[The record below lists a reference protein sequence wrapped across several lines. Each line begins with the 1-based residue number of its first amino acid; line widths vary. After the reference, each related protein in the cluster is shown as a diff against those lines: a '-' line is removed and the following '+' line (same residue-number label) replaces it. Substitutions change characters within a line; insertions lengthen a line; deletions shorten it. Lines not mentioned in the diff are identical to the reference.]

1 MKLSCNAGISIG
13 DFRAVTANHHR
24 QTGAFVMSAKKS
36 LDLQVCQQACHE
48 LSPDRLSEPAMAS
61 LRWCHVSL
69 GLRRLIAAAY
79 GTSFCSM
86 IQPSLRIAFTTS
98 GRLANLRETIVLPT
112 RSFVIVSATTPL
124 ETRPPSMQMKIGRWK
139 GLYPRIQSAAK
150 HIRCG
155 FVCGYQK
162 IIAPIRSERSTII
175 GAAQP
180 GVHGPDP
187 SEDRATKKEREQ

>member
-1 MKLSCNAGISIG
+1 MVSRQLGLA
-13 DFRAVTANHHR
+13 APHR
-24 QTGAFVMSAKKS
+24 R
-36 LDLQVCQQACHE
+36 CIRHE
-48 LSPDRLSEPAMAS
+48 LLFNDLAFSAHCLYDVRQIGQLKRNYRPAYTFF
-61 LRWCHVSL
+61 R
-69 GLRRLIAAAY
+69 
-79 GTSFCSM
+79 
-86 IQPSLRIAFTTS
+86 
-98 GRLANLRETIVLPT
+98 
-112 RSFVIVSATTPL
+112 IVSASTPL
-124 ETRPPSMQMKIGRWK
+124 ETRPPSMQMKIGRWE

-162 IIAPIRSERSTII
+162 IAII

>member
-1 MKLSCNAGISIG
+1 
-13 DFRAVTANHHR
+13 
-24 QTGAFVMSAKKS
+24 
-36 LDLQVCQQACHE
+36 
-48 LSPDRLSEPAMAS
+48 
-61 LRWCHVSL
+61 
-69 GLRRLIAAAY
+69 
-79 GTSFCSM
+79 
-86 IQPSLRIAFTTS
+86 
-98 GRLANLRETIVLPT
+98 
-112 RSFVIVSATTPL
+112 
-124 ETRPPSMQMKIGRWK
+124 MQMKIGRWE

-162 IIAPIRSERSTII
+162 IAII